1 MDRTSSKKEGIELTK
16 VRVEKEED
24 PASRPESSPLIEK
37 QGNFELEEVAGP
49 KPCDKESIM

>member
-1 MDRTSSKKEGIELTK
+1 MDRTSSKKEVVELSK
-16 VRVEKEED
+16 VRVEEED

-49 KPCDKESIM
+49 KPCDKESVM